1 MKCETFI
8 LDSGSKLL
16 LDIKKLSVI
25 QKHAN
30 MSLFSSY
37 LKMKNITYL
46 KSQGWS
52 HKKIRYCTKLATEQ
66 LANRCFQKY
75 LL

>member
-1 MKCETFI
+1 MKYEKFI
-8 LDSGSKLL
+8 IDSGSKLS

-25 QKHAN
+25 QKQAN

-46 KSQGWS
+46 QSQGWS
-52 HKKIRYCTKLATEQ
+52 HKKIR
-66 LANRCFQKY
+66 
-75 LL
+75 